1 MNLTIL
7 QVQMEV
13 SETESS
19 NLPVTR
25 EQEGGGGGGEG
36 PPLKQMR
43 LGRVPS
49 RPRRLLEANGA
60 RGRRRERVGSRDGL
74 SSG

>member
-1 MNLTIL
+1 
-7 QVQMEV
+7 MEL
-13 SETESS
+13 SETRSS

-25 EQEGGGGGGEG
+25 EQEGGEGDG

-43 LGRVPS
+43 LGKVPS

>member
-1 MNLTIL
+1 
-7 QVQMEV
+7 MEV
-13 SETESS
+13 SETRSS

-25 EQEGGGGGGEG
+25 EQEGGGEGDG

-43 LGRVPS
+43 LGKVPS

-60 RGRRRERVGSRDGL
+60 RGRRRERVWSRDGL
-74 SSG
+74 SSR

>member
-1 MNLTIL
+1 
-7 QVQMEV
+7 MEV
-13 SETESS
+13 SETGSS
-19 NLPVTR
+19 NLPVAR
-25 EQEGGGGGGEG
+25 EREGGGGEG

-49 RPRRLLEANGA
+49 RPRRLLEGNGA

-74 SSG
+74 SSM

>member
-1 MNLTIL
+1 MG
-7 QVQMEV
+7 
-13 SETESS
+13 SS
-19 NLPVTR
+19 NLPVAR
-25 EQEGGGGGGEG
+25 EREGGGGGGGGEG

-60 RGRRRERVGSRDGL
+60 RGRRKEREGSRDGL

>member
-1 MNLTIL
+1 MG
-7 QVQMEV
+7 
-13 SETESS
+13 SS
-19 NLPVTR
+19 NLPEAR
-25 EQEGGGGGGEG
+25 EREGGEGEG

-60 RGRRRERVGSRDGL
+60 RGRRKERVGSRDGL

>member
-25 EQEGGGGGGEG
+25 EQEGGGGGEG

>member
-1 MNLTIL
+1 
-7 QVQMEV
+7 MEL
-13 SETESS
+13 SETGSS
-19 NLPVTR
+19 NLPVAHER
-25 EQEGGGGGGEG
+25 EGGGGEG

-49 RPRRLLEANGA
+49 RPRRLLEANRA
-60 RGRRRERVGSRDGL
+60 RGRRRERVGSQDGL

>member
-1 MNLTIL
+1 
-7 QVQMEV
+7 MEL
-13 SETESS
+13 SETRSS

-25 EQEGGGGGGEG
+25 EQEGGGGDG

-43 LGRVPS
+43 LGKVPS